1 MILEL
6 VGWIWDH
13 WQEVTFNTLLL
24 FILRKFILKELTK
37 LFSFNRNIASLN
49 NQRVIMRELGVE
61 KEWDAGRPNLNRITV
76 TKSLNGLRII
86 TSHAHF
92 TTLFTRRMAIK
103 KLHWRKTK
111 MKSKLL
117 SRKFLMAIL
126 AAVLPIVNQEFNL
139 GLNTDTIIAVIG
151 GISVYILGQ
160 AHVDKAIVQ
169 NGGNPVADTKP
180 TVEPGANK

>member
-1 MILEL
+1 MIFDIAE
-6 VGWIWDH
+6 WIYEH
-13 WQEVTFNTLLL
+13 RAEITLNGILLL
-24 FILRKFILKELTK
+24 ILRRFIIAELKRILRFNRTDAVLHNLKIIMREIGVESEWRSNLPMNGFAFTLPQLSK
-37 LFSFNRNIASLN
+37 KLSLFSFKD
-49 NQRVIMRELGVE
+49 M
-61 KEWDAGRPNLNRITV
+61 KHP
-76 TKSLNGLRII
+76 K
-86 TSHAHF
+86 
-92 TTLFTRRMAIK
+92 TR
-103 KLHWRKTK
+103 RKTK

-139 GLNTDTIIAVIG
+139 GLNTDTVIAVIG

-180 TVEPGANK
+180 TGDTGNAV